1 MNARFHKISS
11 NWFSWTPTCFPVLSV
26 EFKYVDAEINGT
38 HKQILVSR
46 DSGHVTCPVDICC
59 TSYCEIV
66 VSGKQH
72 QVFWKWTQNKD
83 EPLTTSTN
91 DITPG
96 HSESSEEDNK
106 SDDDDDNNTEHTLP
120 FKVMGVA
127 YSAERQ
133 KHLENAFQIVRE
145 RNVLANI
152 VPESD
157 NPYDKH
163 AIAVML
169 DYGQDWSKI
178 GYISK
183 ELTRFLHPLLKRGFI
198 TNVSLKH
205 INFRT
210 NYLRVGFYA
219 TIQVTRKGQWE
230 NSVIKAS
237 KRVM

>member
-1 MNARFHKISS
+1 MLHVQWISA
-11 NWFSWTPTCFPVLSV
+11 VHH
-26 EFKYVDAEINGT
+26 I
-38 HKQILVSR
+38 
-46 DSGHVTCPVDICC
+46 
-59 TSYCEIV
+59 

-83 EPLTTSTN
+83 EAMTTSTN
-91 DITPG
+91 DTTPG
-96 HSESSEEDNK
+96 HTESSEEDNK
-106 SDDDDDNNTEHTLP
+106 SDDDDNNTEHTLP

-133 KHLENAFQIVRE
+133 KHLENAFQIVHE
-145 RNVLANI
+145 RNVLAKI

-163 AIAVML
+163 GIAVML

-183 ELTRFLHPLLKRGFI
+183 ELTRFLHPLMKCGFI

>member
-1 MNARFHKISS
+1 M
-11 NWFSWTPTCFPVLSV
+11 
-26 EFKYVDAEINGT
+26 EFQYVDAEINGT

-46 DSGHVTCPVDICC
+46 ESVQHVTCPVDVCC

-72 QVFWKWTQNKD
+72 QVLWKWTQNKGA
-83 EPLTTSTN
+83 PTVTSAS
-91 DITPG
+91 DIAPSHT
-96 HSESSEEDNK
+96 ESSEEKDQ
-106 SDDDDDNNTEHTLP
+106 SDDHDEDEDDDNSTEHTLP

-133 KHLENAFQIVRE
+133 KHLENAFQILRE
-145 RNVLANI
+145 RNVEAKI

-157 NPYDKH
+157 NPYDKN

-169 DYGQDWSKI
+169 DYGHDWSKI
-178 GYISK
+178 GYIAK
-183 ELTRFLHPLLKRGFI
+183 ELTKFLHPLLKCGFI

-210 NYLRVGFYA
+210 TYLRVGFYA

>member
-1 MNARFHKISS
+1 M
-11 NWFSWTPTCFPVLSV
+11 

-83 EPLTTSTN
+83 EPMTTSTN

-96 HSESSEEDNK
+96 HTESSEE
-106 SDDDDDNNTEHTLP
+106 DDDNNTEHTLP

-127 YSAERQ
+127 YSAQRQ

-183 ELTRFLHPLLKRGFI
+183 ELTRFLHPLLKHCLI